1 VKTWVKNDMKSENVT
16 FFTARNPA
24 VSWVSGPG
32 TASDRPMGEDSVTY
46 DADYRMDGTSWF
58 RHIHGKKAP
67 TSPAGSTRLS
77 RWN

>member
-1 VKTWVKNDMKSENVT
+1 MNDVKSENVT

-32 TASDRPMGEDSVTY
+32 TALDRPMGEDSVTY

-58 RHIHGKKAP
+58 RHIHGKQAP
-67 TSPAGSTRLS
+67 TTPAGSTRLS